1 MRPSREVQL
10 KNRFKKW
17 DVKKYIPDDDL
28 RVMLSL
34 KRKRQRLGKDAR
46 FQYKGHDVEQERMER
61 AWKRQRGPLQSPDCE
76 FQSLGWIAGL
86 KLSLVVPSY
95 IKMYT
100 SRQHSPQDALSGAS
114 LNSTDRQSI
123 APQIFDMPLLEQYQT
138 RGSPNVAFRNPFE
151 FDFDFNFD
159 IPPVMQESDDHRVAY
174 AGQISGDL
182 VMAEAPIAAPLQIE
196 GADFWGDVISSTEMQ
211 GEHSGISR
219 VLQDDESREHLTTT
233 QLSRASSSQVSSIDW
248 RRYLNFSPSMSS
260 SSGSPAMAFQS
271 PRYPSRPLS
280 TIHVRT
286 RSSPGAFLHDNTVG
300 ASPERQGSQSKTSE
314 QFNGR
319 LTFLASDHTDPESFM
334 LPLQLLR
341 SNYIESVGLARSDAS
356 ILDDRGSTLDHL
368 CSTLQSTWLSLEIE
382 ELLCRSYELSAQ
394 AIRRRQAARPVISNG
409 TSLSLTSENDRECEP
424 PKTGRQPIEE
434 RHFDNRRKLKL
445 TSRTSRATS
454 MGRLNIEFSTPPGES
469 SYVDTSDVPFVIN
482 ISSIPQ
488 SQQRTFGISAAFQ
501 NISSISRGCRIS
513 PRLRTFNVIPN
524 DSQVIRCIRRN
535 DILGVQRLFTEGK
548 ASPLDVDSGGFSL
561 LSVSSPDA
569 ARETTNTNF
578 QFSMP
583 WNTEA
588 LICFVCFWKV
598 EQAHKIATCKRCIPW
613 ISLENPDDITVDIP
627 IRLMSSGP
635 FGAFI
640 QKPTFS

>member
-34 KRKRQRLGKDAR
+34 KRKRQSLGKDAR

-138 RGSPNVAFRNPFE
+138 RGSPNVAFHNPFE

-159 IPPVMQESDDHRVAY
+159 IPPVMQESDDHSLAY
-174 AGQISGDL
+174 AGQSSGDL

-196 GADFWGDVISSTEMQ
+196 GADFGGDVIPSTEMQ

-219 VLQDDESREHLTTT
+219 VLQDDDSRKHLPTT
-233 QLSRASSSQVSSIDW
+233 QLSRASSSQVSCIDW
-248 RRYLNFSPSMSS
+248 RRYLNFSPSMNS

-286 RSSPGAFLHDNTVG
+286 RSSPGAFLHDKTVG

-319 LTFLASDHTDPESFM
+319 LTFLASDHTDPESVM

-341 SNYIESVGLARSDAS
+341 SNFIESVELVPSAWS
-356 ILDDRGSTLDHL
+356 IRRNRVSQGSTLDRL
-368 CSTLQSTWLSLEIE
+368 SSTLQSTWLSLEIE
-382 ELLCRSYELSAQ
+382 ELICRSYELSAQ
-394 AIRRRQAARPVISNG
+394 AIRRRQAARPVTSNG
-409 TSLSLTSENDRECEP
+409 TSLSLTLEDAHEYEA
-424 PKTGRQPIEE
+424 PKTGRQPIQE
-434 RHFDNRRKLKL
+434 RDFDNRPKLKL
-445 TSRTSRATS
+445 TSRTWHRTS
-454 MGRLNIEFSTPPGES
+454 MGRLNIEFSTPPAES
-469 SYVDTSDVPFVIN
+469 PYVDTTDVPCVVN
-482 ISSIPQ
+482 ISFIPR
-488 SQQRTFGISAAFQ
+488 SQQRTIGISAAFQ
-501 NISSISRGCRIS
+501 KYSSTSQGCRIS
-513 PRLRTFNVIPN
+513 PRLRTFNVIPD
-524 DSQVIRCIRRN
+524 DSQVIHCIRGN

-548 ASPLDVDSGGFSL
+548 ASPLDVDSRGFSL
-561 LSVSSPDA
+561 LSVLSPDA

-578 QFSMP
+578 QISMP
-583 WNTEA
+583 
-588 LICFVCFWKV
+588 
-598 EQAHKIATCKRCIPW
+598 
-613 ISLENPDDITVDIP
+613 
-627 IRLMSSGP
+627 
-635 FGAFI
+635 
-640 QKPTFS
+640 

>member
-1 MRPSREVQL
+1 
-10 KNRFKKW
+10 
-17 DVKKYIPDDDL
+17 
-28 RVMLSL
+28 
-34 KRKRQRLGKDAR
+34 
-46 FQYKGHDVEQERMER
+46 MER

-138 RGSPNVAFRNPFE
+138 RGSPNVAFHNPFE

-159 IPPVMQESDDHRVAY
+159 IPPVMQESDDHSLAY
-174 AGQISGDL
+174 AGQSSGDL

-196 GADFWGDVISSTEMQ
+196 GADFGGDVIPSTEMQ

-219 VLQDDESREHLTTT
+219 VLQDDDSRKHLPTT
-233 QLSRASSSQVSSIDW
+233 QLSRASSSQVSCIDW
-248 RRYLNFSPSMSS
+248 RRYLNFSPSMNS

-286 RSSPGAFLHDNTVG
+286 RSSPGAFLHDKTVG

-319 LTFLASDHTDPESFM
+319 LTFLASDHTDPESVM

-341 SNYIESVGLARSDAS
+341 SNFIESVELVPSAWS
-356 ILDDRGSTLDHL
+356 IRRNRVSQGSTLDRL
-368 CSTLQSTWLSLEIE
+368 SSTLQSTWLSLEIE
-382 ELLCRSYELSAQ
+382 ELICRSYELSAQ
-394 AIRRRQAARPVISNG
+394 AIRRRQAARPVTSNG
-409 TSLSLTSENDRECEP
+409 TSLSLTLEDAHEYEA
-424 PKTGRQPIEE
+424 PKTGRQPIQE
-434 RHFDNRRKLKL
+434 RDFDNRPKLKL
-445 TSRTSRATS
+445 TSRTWHRTS
-454 MGRLNIEFSTPPGES
+454 MGRLNIEFSTPPAES
-469 SYVDTSDVPFVIN
+469 PYVDTTDVPCVVN
-482 ISSIPQ
+482 ISFIPR
-488 SQQRTFGISAAFQ
+488 SQQRTIGISAAFQ
-501 NISSISRGCRIS
+501 KYSSTSQGCRIS
-513 PRLRTFNVIPN
+513 PRLRTFNVIPD
-524 DSQVIRCIRRN
+524 DSQVIHCIRGN

-548 ASPLDVDSGGFSL
+548 ASPLDVDSRGFSL
-561 LSVSSPDA
+561 LSVLSPDA

-578 QFSMP
+578 QISMP
-583 WNTEA
+583 
-588 LICFVCFWKV
+588 
-598 EQAHKIATCKRCIPW
+598 
-613 ISLENPDDITVDIP
+613 
-627 IRLMSSGP
+627 
-635 FGAFI
+635 
-640 QKPTFS
+640 